1 MLVMRWREKVDGV
14 VFCAVLYCN
23 PTDPGASKNK
33 DFVHSTFRLLH
44 EAGMFEGIT
53 SITHFSDTGTAHF
66 RNANSLYLFSLFQQE
81 TGIKVRICV
90 YPSYHGHNLCDSNA
104 GVAKQIVRYHAQTL
118 EVSGGLWDVAFV
130 RGCLQSQ
137 RGATLLD
144 VLLDNRPNFVQPIKD
159 ISQFHD
165 FSIPKN
171 GEIACRY
178 FFDSSH
184 VLVQK
189 FVKL

>member
-1 MLVMRWREKVDGV
+1 MKRKTQKTQRK
-14 VFCAVLYCN
+14 
-23 PTDPGASKNK
+23 P
-33 DFVHSTFRLLH
+33 
-44 EAGMFEGIT
+44 EAGAE
-53 SITHFSDTGTAHF
+53 SVDT
-66 RNANSLYLFSLFQQE
+66 
-81 TGIKVRICV
+81 
-90 YPSYHGHNLCDSNA
+90 
-104 GVAKQIVRYHAQTL
+104 
-118 EVSGGLWDVAFV
+118 
-130 RGCLQSQ
+130 
-137 RGATLLD
+137 
-144 VLLDNRPNFVQPIKD
+144 NFVQPIKD